1 MATRR
6 VSRIP
11 QNTAIIIAV
20 ATLVV
25 GFIIGRITAPKP
37 ASDATPATVAAAKGA
52 TTAARSA
59 TSGKAYQEAALDLDP
74 SPSKGAAD
82 APVVI
87 YEVSDF
93 ECPFC
98 SRVNKTVDQV
108 AAAYPND
115 VKIVFKHRPLPFH
128 KKARL
133 ASIASMAAAR
143 QGHFWKYHD
152 VLFAN
157 QKKLDRA
164 SLIGFAK
171 GIPGMDMAAF
181 EKDLDDPKLALKVDN
196 DDAAAQAV
204 GATGTPAFYVNGV
217 KLSGAKP
224 FSDFKT
230 EIDKQLAKAKTLAK
244 AKVPRAQIA
253 RRLTA
258 QAGGTAAQFIKY
270 IIDESPAPKPKQAAK
285 RTPPKEDTKTVWKV
299 PVDVTTEHIKGPKHA
314 QVTIVEFSDF
324 ECPFCTR
331 VGPTYEKIMTEYKGK
346 VRKIFKHTPLPF
358 HKNAPLAHAA
368 SLAAGEQGKFWEM
381 HKLLFANQKKLKRA
395 DLEGYAAQ
403 AGVKDMAKFK
413 AALDNGTFKAQ
424 IDADIELGKK
434 VGARGTPNAY
444 INGRQLKGA
453 KGYADFKKIIDEE
466 IAKTDKMLEGGT
478 TVADLYDALVGKGK
492 QIIPPPP
499 LDPKAHN
506 ITIGSSPTKGIKG
519 APIRIVEWSD
529 FQCPYCA
536 RVGPGLKQLVAK
548 YPKQVSVTF
557 KQYPLSFHKQAFKA
571 AEASLAA
578 AAQGKFW
585 EMHDILF
592 QNMKA
597 LHEDKL
603 LVYAQQLGL
612 DMEKFKAD
620 LTGGT
625 YAAQVRAE
633 MKEGSAIGV
642 RGTPS
647 IYVNGRKYQAQGR
660 TLDAYEKVLSKEL
673 GLKAAK

>member
-11 QNTAIIIAV
+11 QSTAIIIAV

-25 GFIIGRITAPKP
+25 GFIAGRITAPKP
-37 ASDATPATVAAAKGA
+37 AADASPKAVAAANQGA
-52 TTAARSA
+52 NTASA
-59 TSGKAYQEAALDLDP
+59 NAPAKKEYQEAKLDLDP

-87 YEVSDF
+87 YEFSDF

-98 SRVNKTVDQV
+98 SRVNPTMDKIAST
-108 AAAYPND
+108 YPND

-157 QKKLDRA
+157 AKKLDRA
-164 SLIGFAK
+164 NLIKFASE
-171 GIPGMDMAAF
+171 IPGMDMAKF
-181 EKDLDDPKLALKVDN
+181 KKDLDDKKLALKVDN

-204 GATGTPAFYVNGV
+204 GATGTPAFYINGV

-224 FSDFKT
+224 FAEFKA
-230 EIDKQLAKAKTLAK
+230 EIDKQLAKAKTLEV
-244 AKVPRAQIA
+244 AKVPRGQIA

-258 QAGGTAAQFIKY
+258 QAGGTAAQFVKY
-270 IIDESPAPKPKQAAK
+270 IIDERPAPKPKQAAK
-285 RTPPKEDTKTVWKV
+285 RQPPKEDTKTVWNV
-299 PVDVTTEHIKGPKHA
+299 PVDAKTEHVKGAANA

-324 ECPFCTR
+324 ECPFCSR
-331 VGPTYEKIMTEYKGK
+331 VLPTYEKIMKEYDGK
-346 VRKIFKHTPLPF
+346 VRKVFKHTPLPF
-358 HKNAPLAHAA
+358 HKNAPLAHEA

-381 HKLLFANQKKLKRA
+381 HKLIFSNIKKIKRA
-395 DLEGYAAQ
+395 DLEAHAATL
-403 AGVKDMAKFK
+403 KLDMDKFK
-413 AALDNGTFKAQ
+413 AALDSGKFKKK
-424 IDADIELGKK
+424 IEADMELGKK

-453 KGYADFKKIIDEE
+453 KGYDDFKKIIDEE
-466 IAKTDKMLEGGT
+466 LAKTGKMLKDGVKPEE
-478 TVADLYDALVGKGK
+478 LYAKLVGKGK

-499 LDPKAHN
+499 LDPKVN
-506 ITIGSSPTKGIKG
+506 DIKVGNSPTKGIKN
-519 APIRIVEWSD
+519 AKIQVVEWSD
-529 FQCPYCA
+529 FQCPYCG
-536 RVGPGLKQLVAK
+536 RIGPPLKQLVAK
-548 YPKQVSVTF
+548 YPEQVSVTF
-557 KQYPLSFHKQAFKA
+557 KQFPLSFHKQAFKA

-578 AAQGKFW
+578 GAQGKFW

-592 QNMKA
+592 ANMKA

-603 LVYAQQLGL
+603 MVYATQLGL
-612 DMEKFKAD
+612 DMDTFKAD
-620 LTGGT
+620 LTGGK

-633 MKEGSAIGV
+633 MAEGSKVGV

-647 IYVNGRKYQAQGR
+647 IYVNGRKWQAQGR
-660 TLDAYEKVLSKEL
+660 TLADFEKVFIKEL